1 MTHLR
6 KQLSRNVWTSWV
18 GYVVRIVISFLFVP
32 YITSVLGDARY
43 GVWVIV
49 FQTINYFSL
58 LDFGLEKALVRFIS
72 KYVGQKASD
81 RISRV
86 LNTTFVLY
94 LVIGS
99 VIILGAWLVSTLLF
113 GYFKISDPALEAEG
127 RQALIVIGVY
137 MGTRLY
143 LLPFAGSLGGFQR
156 FDIANMLYIVEDIV
170 RTLVMVA
177 LLSTGHGLVLLATA
191 ILGVSLVRQI
201 VAIIWS
207 RALHPEVRFSLGD
220 ADKSTALELFDYSR
234 VTFGITLG
242 WMVIY
247 NTDSVLLGL
256 MTSAAAA
263 GIFAPAAQMML
274 YLRNA
279 INVVATPLTTAVSQ
293 LEAQGNMEAIRR
305 LYLKG
310 VRYAAYFSFFASV
323 GVMMFGKYFIDL
335 WLVDEFF
342 GAAEVMR
349 ILAIGT
355 AFFIPQIIG
364 NAILYG
370 IDKHRYIL
378 RVVLIEAAVKL
389 LLSFWLVPRYGMIGM
404 AYASTVPQMLL
415 YVSLYPVLIGRA
427 LSVSPVLIV
436 FTLLRSAFLAIFVS
450 FPTTLLLWQVLPPS
464 GGVKFIANVVI
475 IICCWLI
482 GAWFVL
488 AREDRIRLLGRWA
501 G

>member
-256 MTSAAAA
+256 MTSAAA
-263 GIFAPAAQMML
+263 
-274 YLRNA
+274 
-279 INVVATPLTTAVSQ
+279 
-293 LEAQGNMEAIRR
+293 
-305 LYLKG
+305 
-310 VRYAAYFSFFASV
+310 
-323 GVMMFGKYFIDL
+323 
-335 WLVDEFF
+335 
-342 GAAEVMR
+342 
-349 ILAIGT
+349 
-355 AFFIPQIIG
+355 
-364 NAILYG
+364 
-370 IDKHRYIL
+370 
-378 RVVLIEAAVKL
+378 
-389 LLSFWLVPRYGMIGM
+389 
-404 AYASTVPQMLL
+404 TV
-415 YVSLYPVLIGRA
+415 YIGR
-427 LSVSPVLIV
+427 
-436 FTLLRSAFLAIFVS
+436 
-450 FPTTLLLWQVLPPS
+450 S
-464 GGVKFIANVVI
+464 GPRKSGK
-475 IICCWLI
+475 
-482 GAWFVL
+482 
-488 AREDRIRLLGRWA
+488 GRRRV
-501 G
+501 